1 MTPTCSCPTDKVDG
15 LTERVA
21 KLETHVENHQTLHA
35 DTKQLLEE
43 VKKSMDALTQAL
55 AAQQAIMAD
64 AKSMLEG
71 YQKLRGAWSIVS
83 WAGDGLQALIRY
95 AVAVALAATILRA
108 ASTVDLS
115 AVTAALLGAP
125 K

>member
-1 MTPTCSCPTDKVDG
+1 MTPTCNCPTDKVDG

-21 KLETHVENHQTLHA
+21 KLETHVENHQNLHA

-55 AAQQAIMAD
+55 SAQQAIMAD
-64 AKSMLEG
+64 AKSLLEG
-71 YQKLRGAWSIVS
+71 YQKLRGAWSLMG
-83 WAGDGLQALIRY
+83 WAGDGLQKVIRF
-95 AVAVALAATILRA
+95 AAAIAMATVILKA
-108 ASTVDLS
+108 ASTVDFT
-115 AVTAALLGAP
+115 AVTTALLGAP